1 MKRILCLLFFFVAIA
16 PPSFQYGGMAQDAE
30 TIHAEN
36 SGATTPDG
44 DDYSKSKDTTLTDDS
59 SSTADTEAKAESQ
72 NLIENLLGPL
82 DTEGVDT
89 EAIATTSTWIQTTGI
104 TELLGPLTP
113 LALSPFF
120 GVTCLSAISLW
131 GPEWANS
138 SPMLGSNGALR
149 SETIFI
155 TFLALTILS
164 SVPRFTKVS
173 KPFAQAVDRLEAYA
187 VIIILLVI
195 KISTSVE
202 TAADEPVAM
211 IKMGIFSA
219 GLDTFLAVAMIIN
232 ILVINSV
239 KFFFEFLAWL
249 TPVPFLDAVFEL
261 CNKTLCL
268 GLMAIYAFSPTLAT
282 IINLAFFLVALILFR
297 WIYRRTLFYR
307 TMVLD
312 PVFARI
318 WPPHAKPRNNE
329 LIVFN
334 RAELGKFSAK
344 SRLRLIRGE
353 EENAG
358 WILQETRWWLPQRE
372 HVLEPDTNLKIHL
385 GWIMN
390 SVQFTSS
397 DKKYYLTFSRRYNQ
411 ETLRTLADRMGITLT
426 TDIVEHDDAERILEF
441 G

>member
-149 SETIFI
+149 SETVFI

-195 KISTSVE
+195 KIST
-202 TAADEPVAM
+202 
-211 IKMGIFSA
+211 
-219 GLDTFLAVAMIIN
+219 
-232 ILVINSV
+232 
-239 KFFFEFLAWL
+239 
-249 TPVPFLDAVFEL
+249 
-261 CNKTLCL
+261 
-268 GLMAIYAFSPTLAT
+268 
-282 IINLAFFLVALILFR
+282 
-297 WIYRRTLFYR
+297 
-307 TMVLD
+307 
-312 PVFARI
+312 
-318 WPPHAKPRNNE
+318 
-329 LIVFN
+329 
-334 RAELGKFSAK
+334 
-344 SRLRLIRGE
+344 
-353 EENAG
+353 
-358 WILQETRWWLPQRE
+358 
-372 HVLEPDTNLKIHL
+372 
-385 GWIMN
+385 
-390 SVQFTSS
+390 
-397 DKKYYLTFSRRYNQ
+397 
-411 ETLRTLADRMGITLT
+411 
-426 TDIVEHDDAERILEF
+426 
-441 G
+441 

>member
-16 PPSFQYGGMAQDAE
+16 PPSYHQDGLAQDAE
-30 TIHAEN
+30 TIHVN
-36 SGATTPDG
+36 NVKATTTSG
-44 DDYSKSKDTTLTDDS
+44 NTLADES
-59 SSTADTEAKAESQ
+59 SSTVDTEVPVDSQ
-72 NLIENLLGPL
+72 ALIENLLGPL

-89 EAIATTSTWIQTTGI
+89 EAIATTSTWVQASGI

-131 GPEWANS
+131 GPEWAGS

-155 TFLALTILS
+155 TFLALTIIS
-164 SVPRFTKVS
+164 SIPRFTKVS

-211 IKMGIFSA
+211 VQMGTFSA
-219 GLDTFLAVAMIIN
+219 GLDTFLAIAMIIN

-249 TPVPFLDAVFEL
+249 TPVPFLDAIFEL
-261 CNKTLCL
+261 CNKALCL

-282 IINLAFFLVALILFR
+282 IINLAFFVVALVLFR

-318 WPPHAKPRNNE
+318 WPPHARPRYNE

-334 RAELGKFSAK
+334 RAELEKFAAK
-344 SRLRLIRGE
+344 SRLRLVRGD
-353 EENAG
+353 EENTG

-372 HVLEPDTNLKIHL
+372 HVLEPDTHLKIHL

-390 SVQFTSS
+390 SVQFTRNG
-397 DKKYYLTFSRRYNQ
+397 KKCSLTFSRRYNE
-411 ETLRTLADRMGITLT
+411 ETLRSLADRMGIALT
-426 TDIVEHDDAERILEF
+426 TDVVEHDDAERALEF

>member
-1 MKRILCLLFFFVAIA
+1 MKRILCLLFIFVAIT
-16 PPSFQYGGMAQDAE
+16 PPVYHRNGMAQDAE
-30 TIHAEN
+30 PSHTDNAN
-36 SGATTPDG
+36 ATDPNDNTDTSASSNTATTANP
-44 DDYSKSKDTTLTDDS
+44 
-59 SSTADTEAKAESQ
+59 Q
-72 NLIENLLGPL
+72 HLIESVVGPL
-82 DTEGVDT
+82 DADGVDAG
-89 EAIATTSTWIQTTGI
+89 AIATTSTLIQTSGI

-120 GVTCLSAISLW
+120 GVTCLSAVSLW
-131 GPEWANS
+131 GPEWASN
-138 SPMLGSNGALR
+138 SPMLGNHGALR

-155 TFLALTILS
+155 TFLALTIIS

-195 KISTSVE
+195 KISTSVD
-202 TAADEPVAM
+202 TGGDEPLAVVQ
-211 IKMGIFSA
+211 MGVFNA
-219 GLDTFLAVAMIIN
+219 GLDTFLAIAMIIN

-261 CNKTLCL
+261 CNKALCL

-282 IINLAFFLVALILFR
+282 IINLAFFIVALIIFR
-297 WIYRRTLFYR
+297 WAYRRTLFYR

-312 PVFARI
+312 PVFARL
-318 WPPHAKPRNNE
+318 WPPHGRPRTAE

-334 RAELGKFSAK
+334 RSELGNFAAK
-344 SRLRLIRGE
+344 SRLRLLRRQK
-353 EENAG
+353 ENGG
-358 WILQETRWWLPQRE
+358 WILQESRWWLPQRE
-372 HVLEPDTNLKIHL
+372 HVLAPDTNLQIHL

-390 SVQFTSS
+390 AVQFTKDDQQFS
-397 DKKYYLTFSRRYNQ
+397 LTFSRRYNA
-411 ETLRTLADRMGITLT
+411 ETLRTLADQMGIALT
-426 TDIVEHDDAERILEF
+426 TDTVEHNDAERALEF

>member
-1 MKRILCLLFFFVAIA
+1 MKRILCLLFFFVALA
-16 PPSFQYGGMAQDAE
+16 PPSYQHGGMAQDAE
-30 TIHAEN
+30 TLHVDS
-36 SGATTPDG
+36 SG
-44 DDYSKSKDTTLTDDS
+44 TTLPDSDDNRNSKGKTLADDS
-59 SSTADTEAKAESQ
+59 SNTADTETKTDPQ
-72 NLIENLLGPL
+72 TLIENLLGPL

-104 TELLGPLTP
+104 NELLGPLTP

-131 GPEWANS
+131 GPDWASS

-155 TFLALTILS
+155 TFLALTIIS

-202 TAADEPVAM
+202 TTANEPLAM
-211 IKMGIFSA
+211 VQMGVFTA
-219 GLDTFLAVAMIIN
+219 GLDTFLTIAMIIN
-232 ILVINSV
+232 VLVINSV

-249 TPVPFLDAVFEL
+249 TPVPFLDAVFEV

-282 IINLAFFLVALILFR
+282 MINLAFFLVALILLR

-312 PVFARI
+312 PLFSQI

-334 RAELGKFSAK
+334 RAELGKFAAK
-344 SRLRLIRGE
+344 SRIRLRRSE
-353 EENAG
+353 EKNAG
-358 WILQETRWWLPQRE
+358 WILQETHWWLPQRE
-372 HVLEPDTNLKIHL
+372 HILAPDTKLKIHL

-390 SVQFTSS
+390 SIQFTSGE
-397 DKKYYLTFSRRYNQ
+397 KKCSLTFSRRYN
-411 ETLRTLADRMGITLT
+411 EATLRTLADRMGIPLT
-426 TDIVEHDDAERILEF
+426 TDVVEHDAGERALEF
-441 G
+441 S